1 MNIGDIMD
9 NINNN
14 LEKFQRFFDV
24 DLRIKNT
31 LHRDAPPFN
40 DGRMD
45 DYDIQEYI
53 HKLGITIDDMFA
65 DLRKVAAETFGEKS
79 VIYSKTVALEKQVK
93 GEFSIAKVGNDLN
106 RIGAFYNNYLSGM
119 RLPFITAV
127 QGSLVGYT
135 FFGQGLVEQ
144 AVTVN
149 ELMHF
154 MHSYIVN
161 NENLLES
168 IPAIGEK
175 SNAYNY
181 PITLRGVD
189 SPVFRNLLDQLPN
202 ELDIGWTDMVAVSDR
217 KMLMMVRDRGH
228 ALTIEITL
236 NAKGARME
244 YFIPKICNVRMV
256 NELPGLFNP
265 VDKNSVGATGAIETS
280 LEELPNTLY
289 DFISRVPMDHDMED
303 EQKMSVA

>member
-1 MNIGDIMD
+1 MNVGDIMD
-9 NINNN
+9 NTNNN

-31 LHRDAPPFN
+31 LHRAAPPFN

-79 VIYSKTVALEKQVK
+79 AIYSKTVALEKQVK
-93 GEFSIAKVGNDLN
+93 NEFSMAKVGNDLN
-106 RIGAFYNNYLSGM
+106 RIRTFYENNLSTM
-119 RLPFITAV
+119 RLPFLNAV
-127 QGSLVGYT
+127 HGSLVGYT
-135 FFGQGLVEQ
+135 FYGPGLVEE
-144 AVTVN
+144 AVSVN

-161 NENLLES
+161 NNRLLES

-175 SNAYNY
+175 KNEYEY

-189 SPVFRNLLDQLPN
+189 SPVFKNLLEQFPSD
-202 ELDIGWTDMVAVSDR
+202 LDVGWTDMVAVNDK

-280 LEELPNTLY
+280 LEELPSTLY